1 LVRVHGQCGRGWH
14 TTCVAAKDRGPR
26 PQPSPSEELRS
37 DLQRTF
43 RWLGDRTDDRYR
55 ADPTGWW
62 ADASILGRLGPA
74 LAELFGDQE
83 PTLVLG
89 PQSRGALLGALV
101 ATHLGIG
108 MVELRKDPSP
118 AADSDRWLIAHTPP
132 DYRDRNLRLGARKD
146 HLNAGERVLLVDDWI
161 QTGGQATGARAIVE
175 QSGATWC
182 GVAVIVDGLSD
193 SRLRRDL
200 DLRSLVNVREL

>member
-1 LVRVHGQCGRGWH
+1 MDLSWKAAGM
-14 TTCVAAKDRGPR
+14 AAKDRGPR
-26 PQPSPSEELRS
+26 PQPSPAAELRA
-37 DLQRTF
+37 DLRRTF
-43 RWLGDRTDDRYR
+43 RWRGDRNDDGYV

-62 ADASILGRLGPA
+62 ADASILRSLGPA
-74 LAELFGDQE
+74 LADLFGDEE
-83 PTLVLG
+83 PTVVLG

-101 ATHLGIG
+101 AAHLDLG

-118 AADSDRWLIAHTPP
+118 AADSDRWLTARTPP

-146 HLNAGERVLLVDDWI
+146 HLGAGDRVLLVDDWV
-161 QTGGQATGARAIVE
+161 QTGGQASGARDIVG

-193 SRLRRDL
+193 NRMRRDL
-200 DLRSLVNVREL
+200 NLRSLLNVRDLRVV

>member
-1 LVRVHGQCGRGWH
+1 M
-14 TTCVAAKDRGPR
+14 AAKDRGPR
-26 PQPSPSEELRS
+26 PQPNSSAVLRS

-43 RWLGDRTDDRYR
+43 RWRGDRTDDRYA

-62 ADASILGRLGPA
+62 ADGSILRRLGPA
-74 LAELFGDQE
+74 LAQLFDDQE

-101 ATHLGIG
+101 AAHLGVG
-108 MVELRKDPSP
+108 MVELRKDPNP
-118 AADSDRWLIAHTPP
+118 AADSDRWLVAYTPP
-132 DYRDRNLRLGARKD
+132 DYRDLNLRLGARKD
-146 HLNAGERVLLVDDWI
+146 HLAAGERVLLVDDWI
-161 QTGGQATGARAIVE
+161 QTGGQATGARTIID

-200 DLRSLVNVREL
+200 HTIAPQRS